1 MAGLGRGFP
10 ILKRLFWEFNL
21 RLLRICTTDSLE
33 EAVWSM
39 DQTYFWKQISFY
51 LDVFDGNEGNFK
63 GKNAAIDT
71 EF

>member
-1 MAGLGRGFP
+1 
-10 ILKRLFWEFNL
+10 
-21 RLLRICTTDSLE
+21 
-33 EAVWSM
+33 M